1 MTKTDQDFNV
11 ITIQMLQRQFDS
23 EYDNALGKE
32 ENQVNGSSKVR
43 VSYSKYRMLPE
54 EFDWDSEDEE
64 LEDLG
69 DEMMKRDWDRSGWP
83 SHPP

>member
-1 MTKTDQDFNV
+1 M
-11 ITIQMLQRQFDS
+11 QRQFDS

-64 LEDLG
+64 LEDMG
-69 DEMMKRDWDRSGWP
+69 DEMMKRDWDRFSSVIWKP
-83 SHPP
+83 NK

>member
-1 MTKTDQDFNV
+1 M
-11 ITIQMLQRQFDS
+11 
-23 EYDNALGKE
+23 
-32 ENQVNGSSKVR
+32 R

-69 DEMMKRDWDRSGWP
+69 EEMMKRDWDRFVKQEFMFGYFIIYNIIC
-83 SHPP
+83 

>member
-1 MTKTDQDFNV
+1 MQYCLLYTFS
-11 ITIQMLQRQFDS
+11 LQ
-23 EYDNALGKE
+23 
-32 ENQVNGSSKVR
+32 VR

-69 DEMMKRDWDRSGWP
+69 EEMMKRDWDR
-83 SHPP
+83 